1 MPAMTTIQRALH
13 KALEALGQGSP
24 HLDHEFFR
32 FWRGTGDPNDSPTK
46 DLVWSRCTAS
56 DEPLDGLVSIG
67 ETVRNLDWLSA
78 RRQLR
83 EIAPVVELVE
93 LMTLVLWERRILEK
107 APAVQTG
114 SDVPMLPL
122 NAPLAASLIAS
133 AWLNVNVRIVLDDKG
148 QLCVLN
154 TLSDAKPS
162 EWGNPTK
169 AIRAE
174 IGAFLH
180 AYGSVGRAEG
190 YDAFR
195 NAKRQ
200 RMNHMRNDPNGGVPS
215 VDLLRSRL
223 KLHRNQGRPEPMVAA
238 QSGAADGI
246 SGETCRWLRDELNVA
261 SFQMGSTDD
270 QDGVNA
276 ETLDKFED
284 LQGEISDTLQEIFLK
299 LHESS
304 KEVQMEKAKVF
315 ISYSHADKEWLGK
328 IKLFLGQLED
338 NGQLEIWEDTRIETG
353 DEWRKGIENALSSCT
368 LAVLLLSINFARS
381 KFIRDEE
388 MPKIWKRR
396 EQEGV
401 EIYPILVRNF
411 PWEED
416 QNLAKLQIKMHDGK
430 ALNKLSEDECDDA
443 LTAIGREISKKLRA
457 KQERT

>member
-1 MPAMTTIQRALH
+1 MQAMTTIQRALH

-32 FWRGTGDPNDSPTK
+32 FWQGTGDPTDSPIK
-46 DLVWSRCTAS
+46 ELVWSRCTAS

-107 APAVQTG
+107 VPAAQTG

-148 QLCVLN
+148 RLCVLN

-162 EWGNPTK
+162 EWGHPTK

-200 RMNHMRNDPNGGVPS
+200 RMNHMRDDPNGGVPS

-223 KLHRNQGRPEPMVAA
+223 KLHRSQGRPEPMVAA
-238 QSGAADGI
+238 QSSAADGI

-270 QDGVNA
+270 QDDVNA
-276 ETLDKFED
+276 ETLNRFED
-284 LQGEISDTLQEIFLK
+284 LQGEISDTLEEIFLK
-299 LHESS
+299 LHKSS
-304 KEVQMEKAKVF
+304 KDTPMKKSKVF
-315 ISYSHADKEWLGK
+315 ISYAHADKDWMEE
-328 IKLFLGQLED
+328 IKLHLGQLED
-338 NGQLEIWEDTRIETG
+338 NGQLVIWEDTKIETG
-353 DEWRKGIENALSSCT
+353 DNWRQEIEESLSSCT
-368 LAVLLLSINFARS
+368 IAVLLLSINFARS
-381 KFIRDEE
+381 KFIKNEE
-388 MPKIWKRR
+388 MPKIWRR
-396 EQEGV
+396 HEQEGI

-411 PWEED
+411 SWEED
-416 QNLAKLQIKMHDGK
+416 PILPKIQIKMHEGK
-430 ALNKLSEDECDDA
+430 ALNSLSEPDCDNA
-443 LTAIGREISKKLRA
+443 LTAIVREISQKLRA